1 MLTEP
6 GGKIPVICGE
16 KGLHGD
22 YVVLIIYSDKEH
34 SGEMLSSFP
43 RVRAPERGGRAAGA
57 SHGGFVPPVQQKLGS
72 NPQPPCQH
80 TALMFQLLPCMHLF
94 SHSFLSVASSYLL
107 NK

>member
-34 SGEMLSSFP
+34 SGEMLSNFP
-43 RVRAPERGGRAAGA
+43 VCEHQREGAELLEHHMGGLFLQCSR
-57 SHGGFVPPVQQKLGS
+57 SLDQTLGLHVS
-72 NPQPPCQH
+72 TLH
-80 TALMFQLLPCMHLF
+80 
-94 SHSFLSVASSYLL
+94 
-107 NK
+107 